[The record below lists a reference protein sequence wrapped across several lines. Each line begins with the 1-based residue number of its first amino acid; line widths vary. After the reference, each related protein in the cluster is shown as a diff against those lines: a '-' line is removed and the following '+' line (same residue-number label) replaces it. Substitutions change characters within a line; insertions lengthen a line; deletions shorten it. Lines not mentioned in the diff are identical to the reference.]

1 VAQRFHPE
9 VPGKTGSGPRL
20 LFGERGGTSVTNKNS
35 TSWTSSIAAAG
46 RGQRAHFELAE
57 AHIASWA
64 LAFLL
69 VFGTLK
75 AVAIIWFL
83 SHGVD
88 PFSDYPAWRIPLLL
102 AGDITASCGVGF
114 LAGLLSSASYRS
126 RVTRGLATALRWLIA
141 ITIVTI
147 ASINLRIIEV
157 YRAVLDRYLML
168 KVGNPAVMKESI
180 VANMDATFISS
191 MVFGLAVVAFL
202 PGMLRKRF
210 PSLSVARSFAFFAM
224 VGALALLPLVAARS
238 LLSGR
243 ETFGLK
249 HNAVLALAFSPPE
262 IFQFADPRES
272 YRRLSAALPNGPELK
287 RLVEWSPKA
296 ERVTGHPELAGSF
309 EGYNVVLL
317 LLESVAAKHVSGAT
331 MPTMYGLEQASL
343 RYLSHRTTAVNTFDA
358 HYSIFRSMPVRGDG
372 FEMRKLYG
380 GYASDPSLMEVLS
393 RAGYSVGLFH
403 ASFLNFID
411 TRWVWEAPGEDA
423 LIDGHQVISPSKP
436 GWSWGAND
444 ADVAQAAVD
453 WAASRKGQKFFM
465 VFNPAGSHHPYL
477 APRTASPF
485 PGDSCLPRYQS
496 ALYAVD
502 QSIAVLLEGLKKSGL
517 AERTVVVGVSDHGEL
532 IDVKENVCGHGM
544 ALVEDELN
552 VPFFIHVP
560 SGVGAGKVDRLET
573 NHWDVAPTIASL
585 VRLPAP
591 EAWLGRNLLAEQVTR
606 SPTFV
611 GVNYRKHTAVV
622 FDGAIGD
629 LNLSNGRLTW
639 SRPPTEQAKAFEPLL
654 RTFDD
659 RVGLH
664 HASRVVAPKP

>member
-1 VAQRFHPE
+1 
-9 VPGKTGSGPRL
+9 L
-20 LFGERGGTSVTNKNS
+20 TNKNS
-35 TSWTSSIAAAG
+35 TSWASTIAATG
-46 RGQRAHFELAE
+46 RGLRARFELAE
-57 AHIASWA
+57 ASIAGWTI
-64 LAFLL
+64 AFLL

-75 AVAIIWFL
+75 TVAIVWFL

-102 AGDITASCGVGF
+102 AGDLTASCGVGL
-114 LAGLLSSASYRS
+114 LAGLLSSATYRS
-126 RVTRGLATALRWLIA
+126 RVTRGLAVALRWLIA

-180 VANMDATFISS
+180 VANMDATFIAS
-191 MVFGLAVVAFL
+191 MVFGLCVVAFVPDL
-202 PGMLRKRF
+202 LRKRV

-224 VGALALLPLVAARS
+224 VGATALLPLLAARS

-272 YRRLSAALPNGPELK
+272 YKRLSAKLPNGPELH
-287 RLVEWSPKA
+287 RLVEWSPSA
-296 ERVTGHPELAGSF
+296 ERVSGHPELAGSG

-317 LLESVAAKHVSGAT
+317 LLESVAAKHVSRAT

-343 RYLSHRTTAVNTFDA
+343 QYTSHRTNAVNTFDA
-358 HYSIFRSMPVRGDG
+358 HYSIFRSTPVRGDG

-380 GYASDPSLMEVLS
+380 GYATDPSMMEVLS
-393 RAGYSVGLFH
+393 HAGYSVGLFH

-423 LIDGHQVISPSKP
+423 LVDGHKVISPSRP

-453 WAASRKGQKFFM
+453 WAVSRKGQKFFL

-477 APRTASPF
+477 APRTAPPF
-485 PGDSCLPRYQS
+485 PGDACLPRYQS

-502 QSIAVLLEGLKKSGL
+502 QSIGVLLDGLKKGGL
-517 AERTVVVGVSDHGEL
+517 AERTVIIGVSDHGEL
-532 IDVKENVCGHGM
+532 IDSKENICGHGM
-544 ALVEDELN
+544 ALVDDELN

-560 SGVGAGKVDRLET
+560 SGLGAGKQDQLET
-573 NHWDVAPTIASL
+573 NHWDVAPTLASL

-591 EAWLGRNLLAEQVTR
+591 SAWIGRNLLAEQVTR

-629 LNLSNGRLTW
+629 LNLSNGRLSW
-639 SRPPTEQAKAFEPLL
+639 SRPPSEQAKAFEPLL
-654 RTFDD
+654 RSFDD

-664 HASRVVAPKP
+664 HAAHVVAPRQ

>member
-1 VAQRFHPE
+1 M
-9 VPGKTGSGPRL
+9 
-20 LFGERGGTSVTNKNS
+20 TNKNS
-35 TSWTSSIAAAG
+35 TSWVSSIAATG
-46 RGQRAHFELAE
+46 RGLRSRFESAE
-57 AHIASWA
+57 ANILGWTLS
-64 LAFLL
+64 FLV
-69 VFGTLK
+69 VFATLK
-75 AVAIIWFL
+75 LTAIAWFL

-102 AGDITASCGVGF
+102 AGDLTASCGVGL
-114 LAGLLSSASYRS
+114 LAGLLASATYRW
-126 RVTRGLATALRWLIA
+126 RVTRALALVVRWAIA
-141 ITIVTI
+141 FTIVCI

-168 KVGNPAVMKESI
+168 KVGNPSVMKESI

-191 MVFGLAVVAFL
+191 MVFGLCVVAFG
-202 PGMLRKRF
+202 PGFVRKRV
-210 PSLSVARSFAFFAM
+210 PKVGLWRSYAFFGM
-224 VGALALLPLVAARS
+224 VGATALLPLLGARS

-262 IFQFADPRES
+262 VFQFADPRES
-272 YRRLSAALPNGPELK
+272 YTRLSAKLPAGPEMH
-287 RLVEWSPKA
+287 RLVEWSPTA
-296 ERVTGHPELAGSF
+296 ERVPGHAELAGDF

-317 LLESVAAKHVSGAT
+317 LLESVAAKHVSQAT
-331 MPTMYGLEQASL
+331 MPTMYGLAQESL
-343 RYLSHRTTAVNTFDA
+343 QYVSHRTNAVNTFDA

-380 GYASDPSLMEVLS
+380 GYATDPSVMEVLS
-393 RAGYSVGLFH
+393 RAGYSVGMFH

-411 TRWVWEAPGEDA
+411 TRWVWEAPGEDV
-423 LIDGHQVISPSKP
+423 LIDGHKVISPNKP

-444 ADVAQAAVD
+444 SDVAQAALD
-453 WAASRKGQKFFM
+453 WAVARKGQKFFM

-485 PGDSCLPRYQS
+485 PGDACLPRYHS
-496 ALYAVD
+496 ALFAVD
-502 QSIAVLLEGLKKSGL
+502 QSIALLMDGLKKSGL
-517 AERTVVVGVSDHGEL
+517 AERTVIIGVSDHGEL
-532 IDVKENVCGHGM
+532 VDTKENICGHGI
-544 ALVEDELN
+544 ALVDDELN

-560 SGVGAGKVDRLET
+560 GASAAGKVDRLET
-573 NHWDVAPTIASL
+573 NHWDVAPTLTSL

-591 EAWLGRNLLAEQVTR
+591 PAWIGRNLLAEQVTR

-629 LNLSNGRLTW
+629 LNLSNDRMTW
-639 SRPPTEQAKAFEPLL
+639 SSPPSEQAKAFEPLL
-654 RTFDD
+654 RSFDD

-664 HASRVVAPKP
+664 HASHVAAPPR